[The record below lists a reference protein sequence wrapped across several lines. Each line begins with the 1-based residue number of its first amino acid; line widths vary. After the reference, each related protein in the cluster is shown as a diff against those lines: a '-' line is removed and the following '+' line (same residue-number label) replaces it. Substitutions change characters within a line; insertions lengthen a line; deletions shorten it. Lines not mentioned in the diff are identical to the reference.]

1 MKENFDAALKTVLVF
16 EGGKVD
22 DPQDP
27 GGRTC
32 QGVTQRV
39 CDAWRKNNGRA
50 LPFDVYDL
58 MPADRDAIY
67 RLQYADKVKF
77 DALPAGVD
85 LVMLD
90 GAVNSGPRQAVLW
103 CQRALGFTG
112 KDVDGSLGETTFA
125 AIQAADP
132 AVLINGICDRRMAFL
147 KALQTFGRFGKGWT
161 ARVERTRRSGL
172 NWVAGSVTTPAPQAR
187 PLLLDAAMQ
196 RATIADARKIP
207 IGSPGAGTAGIGAAV
222 TASTATLQAV
232 KAQLDPLTSFLP
244 HTAQAISYVDHAQ
257 VLLGSI
263 GGLLA
268 IAGGLWFTWNR
279 DRAAKLRD
287 ALDIPVPK

>member
-1 MKENFDAALKTVLVF
+1 MRENFDAALAAVLVF

-22 DPQDP
+22 DSRDP
-27 GGRTC
+27 GGRTNY
-32 QGVTQRV
+32 GITQRV
-39 CDAWRKNNGRA
+39 YDAWRANNGKT
-50 LPFDVYDL
+50 LPGGVYDITA
-58 MPADRDAIY
+58 ADRDAIY

-77 DALPAGVD
+77 DSLPAGID

-112 KDVDGSLGETTFA
+112 KDVDGSLGETTYA
-125 AIQAADP
+125 AIVAADP
-132 AVLINGICDRRMAFL
+132 AMLINGICDRRMTFL
-147 KALQTFGRFGKGWT
+147 KALSTWPHFGKGWA
-161 ARVERTRRSGL
+161 ARVLQVRTIGVAMTSGIVRHAVPVKVEA
-172 NWVAGSVTTPAPQAR
+172 VAK
-187 PLLLDAAMQ
+187 
-196 RATIADARKIP
+196 RATIADAKKIP
-207 IGSPGAGTAGIGAAV
+207 AGSPGAGTAGIGAAV

-244 HTAQAISYVDHAQ
+244 HTAQAIAYVDHAQ
-257 VLLGSI
+257 VLLGSV

-268 IAGGLWFTWNR
+268 IVGGLWWTWNR

-287 ALDIPVPK
+287 ALDIPAPKGA